1 MESVI
6 SVAKA
11 MLKKVVESPYRLPAE
26 GNKVKISI
34 QYEVDWHSELCCD
47 AFQIGGYSEVLVSG
61 ALLLMFVFCRNV
73 RRYCTGTHFT

>member
-11 MLKKVVESPYRLPAE
+11 MLKVVESAYRLPAE

-47 AFQIGGYSEVLVSG
+47 AFQIGGWIVK
-61 ALLLMFVFCRNV
+61 F
-73 RRYCTGTHFT
+73 